1 MNPGDRRRQETDPKS
16 SIPKQVKSTFDHVR
30 TWLTE
35 ASEKELD
42 TLAGYLTKRKKK
54 RSGRVNKPE
63 AEGDLESDVVVR
75 RKITPTGLNWAEAEL
90 FPEHSRVEP
99 KKISLSQRWSKE
111 VIPVRQ
117 TKMRSIDD
125 APDKPPGLDISESIL
140 STARAR
146 YMCQSAIILKD

>member
-1 MNPGDRRRQETDPKS
+1 MSKHHGTAKLADSSHKRERSPSVESRGLKKTRSIDPKS

-63 AEGDLESDVVVR
+63 AEGDLESNVVVR
-75 RKITPTGLNWAEAEL
+75 KITTTGLNWVEAEL
-90 FPEHSRVEP
+90 FLEHPRSEP
-99 KKISLSQRWSKE
+99 K
-111 VIPVRQ
+111 
-117 TKMRSIDD
+117 RSH
-125 APDKPPGLDISESIL
+125 SH
-140 STARAR
+140 RAKSR
-146 YMCQSAIILKD
+146 R